1 MGDHVVKVIL
11 CQYNELQNR
20 QLTLKTRKKRENIT
34 RTDREMDGRTDG
46 RTPDRYIKLTARL
59 GGQRENNYVNQ
70 TELDERIST

>member
-1 MGDHVVKVIL
+1 
-11 CQYNELQNR
+11 
-20 QLTLKTRKKRENIT
+20 
-34 RTDREMDGRTDG
+34 MDGRTDG